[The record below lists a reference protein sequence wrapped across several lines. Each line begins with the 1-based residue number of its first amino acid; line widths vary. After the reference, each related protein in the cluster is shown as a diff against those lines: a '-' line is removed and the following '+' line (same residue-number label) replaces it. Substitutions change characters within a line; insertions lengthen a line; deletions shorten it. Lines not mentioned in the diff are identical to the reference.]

1 MSLPRLVLAGDWTES
16 DYPSTLETA
25 VRSGR
30 AAALALVSPKVACG
44 AA

>member
-1 MSLPRLVLAGDWTES
+1 LPGFVLAGDWTES

-30 AAALALVSPKVACG
+30 AAAGLLLHAR
-44 AA
+44 